1 MLEQELSDKDWIT
14 GDYSIADIAIAPWL
28 RALDFYQ
35 ARELLGWDALTNV
48 PAYLERFLE
57 RPAVQ
62 RGLNSPKRPE

>member
-1 MLEQELSDKDWIT
+1 MVQLEHVNMVVTDVD
-14 GDYSIADIAIAPWL
+14 A
-28 RALDFYQ
+28 ALDFYQ

-48 PAYLERFLE
+48 PAYLDRFLE